1 MRGARRW
8 GGGGGFNVV
17 LRDHTALL
25 SSRCAASDLL
35 HPDVPA
41 AYCLG
46 MGKKNKTHKRTAGFG
61 GGGYVRVGGKQQ
73 RPCFKKAFVKRE
85 LVFFFVFFKVQ
96 FLLFLLKVFCSGGKV
111 HIKQITRVHVVVFFH
126 FFFVLNCAY
135 EKSSG

>member
-46 MGKKNKTHKRTAGFG
+46 MGKKKQNTQKNSGIWRWGVCEGGWETAAALFQEG
-61 GGGYVRVGGKQQ
+61 VR
-73 RPCFKKAFVKRE
+73 
-85 LVFFFVFFKVQ
+85 
-96 FLLFLLKVFCSGGKV
+96 
-111 HIKQITRVHVVVFFH
+111 
-126 FFFVLNCAY
+126 
-135 EKSSG
+135 